1 MLGALIAPVLSVP
14 QPASA
19 ADSVSDNFNRANGNL
34 GANWTDMTDGGLA
47 ISSQVVV
54 GTNGAYS
61 GDIRTGET
69 YASDQSSQIEVT
81 STQLSGGQWIGAGVR
96 AQNGGQSL
104 YLGFYFWNN
113 GNPELMLFKRIS
125 GNWTQ
130 LGASSFQGALGAGTQ
145 LNLSVSGSTLSFSQ
159 NGVVRIT
166 ASDTSLTGGAPAV
179 MAFGAPQGDN
189 WVGVSGSSSAPT
201 HAVGGT
207 ISGLSG
213 TVVLENNGG
222 NDLSTSANGG
232 FAFSTQLAQGAA
244 YNVTV
249 KTNPSGQTCTVTNP
263 SGTVATADVTNVSV
277 TCVTQ
282 VAGSVSDNFNRAN
295 GSLGA
300 NWTDMTDGGLA
311 ISSQVVVGTN
321 SAYSGDI
328 RTGETYA
335 SDQSSQIEVTST
347 QLSGGQWIGA
357 GVRAQNGG
365 QSLYLGLYFWNNGNP
380 ELMLFKRISGNWTQ
394 LGASSFQGALG
405 AGTQLN
411 LSVSGSTLSFSQNGV
426 VRITASDTSLTGGA
440 PAVMAFG
447 GPQGDNWV
455 GVGTNSS
462 APTFSVGGTIS
473 GLSGTVVLENNGG
486 NDLSTSANG
495 GFAFSTQLAQGAAYN
510 VTVKTNPSGQ
520 TCTVTNPSGT
530 VAAAN
535 VTNVSVTCVTQT
547 APTFSVGGTI
557 SGLSGTVV
565 LENNGGNDLSTS
577 ANGGFAFS
585 TQLAQGAAYNVT
597 VKTNPSG
604 QTCTVTNP
612 SGTVAAANVTN
623 VSVACA
629 NLVAGFSPQ
638 YVSTDAN
645 NVETFSFTSAN
656 DGDGTQT
663 LRVLPPTHPVA
674 GVAHNFLYALPVE
687 SGLGNTFG
695 DGIDTMLALDAQD
708 QYNLTIIEPTFSI
721 EPWYANNPNDANLQ
735 YETFMT
741 KELVPWVQANLSTTG
756 TEQNWLIG
764 FSKSGIG
771 AQDLIMKHPDLF
783 QLAASWDFPAD
794 MSSYDE
800 YIRSAN
806 NYGTDANF
814 QASYRL
820 NTAFVDAHKSPF
832 LTKNRIWIGGYNAF
846 QSDISDYD
854 ALLTSEGILH
864 TMGPSQQIA
873 HRWNS
878 GWVPQALA
886 ALHQDSIQQHPPVIG
901 TSSVSPTTVTAGSQI
916 TFTWHLTSEA
926 GITATALDPMGP
938 NNTEIWN
945 CDTGDSG
952 VLISGTANDGTY
964 QQICTVPTTVV
975 NGEWTTQIAAVDND
989 DQSVSDAGPSFLVIG
1004 GQAASTT
1011 VSPSVSP
1018 TSATV
1023 GHSVTY
1029 SATVAS
1035 SGGIPTGTVSFADGG
1050 TALCTTGPL
1059 ISGSGSCSAT
1069 NAPAGSDAITATYSG
1084 DETYGSA
1091 IGTTTLTVTGGSD
1104 TVAFNSDAGAA
1115 VSSMSGPDGS
1125 SITLPSGTYPGYTF
1139 DGWFTASSGGTKV
1152 GAAGS
1157 SYTVPVGGITLHAQW
1172 TQNTVDT
1179 VAFNSEGGAAVASL
1193 SGPDGSSITLP
1204 SDTNPGHTFDGWF
1217 TASSGGTKVGAAGS
1231 SYTVPVGGIT
1241 LHAQWTQNTVDTV
1254 AFNSEGGAAV
1264 ASLSGPDGSSISL
1277 PSDTNPGYTFDGWF
1291 TASSGGTKVGA
1302 AGSSYTVPVGGITL
1316 YAQWTQNTPPPPPPP
1331 PPSPSHGYWLVGSD
1345 GGIFTFGSAQ
1355 FHGSTG
1361 GLRLQ
1366 RPVVGIVPTKDRGG
1380 YWLDASDGGVFAFGD
1395 AGFYGSIPGL
1405 GLHPAGS
1412 GLPNSLNAPIVGM
1425 VPSADGGG
1433 YFMVASDGGVFAF
1446 GDARF
1451 AGSCPG
1457 IGGCSG
1463 AAVAVMPDGSGNGY
1477 WVVTATGHVYTFGD
1491 APYYGAPGPQGVPV
1505 TSAVRAPDGRG
1516 YWILF
1521 ANGAISNF
1529 GDAPL
1534 FGSPVGLM
1542 GGLDPA
1548 AAIFTTSDGDGYW
1561 VAGANGAV
1569 ASYGDAPNDGSML
1582 GTRLNGSIIAATGW

>member
-1 MLGALIAPVLSVP
+1 MVLGVLVLGVLVLGAVVAPVLSGP
-14 QPASA
+14 QRASA
-19 ADSVSDNFNRANGNL
+19 ADSVSDNFNRADGNL

-104 YLGFYFWNN
+104 YLGLYFWNN

-145 LNLSVSGSTLSFSQ
+145 LNLSVTGSTLSFSQ

-179 MAFGAPQGDN
+179 MAFGGPQGDN
-189 WVGVSGSSSAPT
+189 WVGVGTNSSAPT
-201 HAVGGT
+201 FSVGGTISGLSGTVVLENNGGNDLSTSANGGFAFSTQLAQGAAYNVTVKTNPSGQTCTVTNPSGTVAAANVTNVSVTCVTQTAPTFSVGGT

-263 SGTVATADVTNVSV
+263 SGTVATANVTNVSV

-282 VAGSVSDNFNRAN
+282 TAAGSVSDNFNRAN

-411 LSVSGSTLSFSQNGV
+411 LTVTGSTLSFSQNGV

-612 SGTVAAANVTN
+612 SGTVAAADVTNVSVTCVTQTAAGSVSDNFNRANGNLGANWTDMTDGGLAISSQVVVGTNGAYSGDIRTGETYASDQSSQIEVTSTQLSGGQWIGAGVRAQNGGQSLYLGLYFWNNGNPELMLFKRISGNWTQLGASSFQGALGAGTQLNLSVTGSTLSFSQNGVVRITASDTSLTGGAPAVMAFGGPQGDNWVGVGTNSSAPTFSVGGTISGLSGTVVLENNGGNDLSTSANGGFAFSTQLAQGAAYNVTVKTNPSGQTCTVTNPSGTVAAANVTN

-674 GVAHNFLYALPVE
+674 GVAHKFLYVLPVE
-687 SGLGNTFG
+687 PGLGNTFG

-741 KELVPWVQANLSTTG
+741 TELEPWVQANLSTTG

-771 AQDLIMKHPDLF
+771 AQDLILKHPDLF

-794 MSSYDE
+794 MSSYAQFGSS
-800 YIRSAN
+800 SAN

-814 QASYRL
+814 QANYRL
-820 NTAFVDAHKSPF
+820 TAAFLDAHKSPF
-832 LTKNRIWIGGYNAF
+832 LTNNRIWLGGGEDF
-846 QSDISDYD
+846 PSDVSDYD
-854 ALLTSEGILH
+854 ALLTSEGIVH
-864 TMGPSQQIA
+864 TVSPSQQIA
-873 HRWNS
+873 HRWDS

-886 ALHQDSIQQHPPVIG
+886 ALEQDSTQQH
-901 TSSVSPTTVTAGSQI
+901 
-916 TFTWHLTSEA
+916 
-926 GITATALDPMGP
+926 
-938 NNTEIWN
+938 
-945 CDTGDSG
+945 
-952 VLISGTANDGTY
+952 
-964 QQICTVPTTVV
+964 
-975 NGEWTTQIAAVDND
+975 
-989 DQSVSDAGPSFLVIG
+989 
-1004 GQAASTT
+1004 
-1011 VSPSVSP
+1011 
-1018 TSATV
+1018 
-1023 GHSVTY
+1023 
-1029 SATVAS
+1029 
-1035 SGGIPTGTVSFADGG
+1035 
-1050 TALCTTGPL
+1050 
-1059 ISGSGSCSAT
+1059 
-1069 NAPAGSDAITATYSG
+1069 
-1084 DETYGSA
+1084 
-1091 IGTTTLTVTGGSD
+1091 
-1104 TVAFNSDAGAA
+1104 
-1115 VSSMSGPDGS
+1115 
-1125 SITLPSGTYPGYTF
+1125 
-1139 DGWFTASSGGTKV
+1139 
-1152 GAAGS
+1152 
-1157 SYTVPVGGITLHAQW
+1157 
-1172 TQNTVDT
+1172 
-1179 VAFNSEGGAAVASL
+1179 
-1193 SGPDGSSITLP
+1193 
-1204 SDTNPGHTFDGWF
+1204 
-1217 TASSGGTKVGAAGS
+1217 
-1231 SYTVPVGGIT
+1231 
-1241 LHAQWTQNTVDTV
+1241 
-1254 AFNSEGGAAV
+1254 
-1264 ASLSGPDGSSISL
+1264 
-1277 PSDTNPGYTFDGWF
+1277 
-1291 TASSGGTKVGA
+1291 
-1302 AGSSYTVPVGGITL
+1302 
-1316 YAQWTQNTPPPPPPP
+1316 
-1331 PPSPSHGYWLVGSD
+1331 
-1345 GGIFTFGSAQ
+1345 
-1355 FHGSTG
+1355 
-1361 GLRLQ
+1361 
-1366 RPVVGIVPTKDRGG
+1366 
-1380 YWLDASDGGVFAFGD
+1380 
-1395 AGFYGSIPGL
+1395 
-1405 GLHPAGS
+1405 
-1412 GLPNSLNAPIVGM
+1412 
-1425 VPSADGGG
+1425 
-1433 YFMVASDGGVFAF
+1433 
-1446 GDARF
+1446 
-1451 AGSCPG
+1451 
-1457 IGGCSG
+1457 
-1463 AAVAVMPDGSGNGY
+1463 
-1477 WVVTATGHVYTFGD
+1477 
-1491 APYYGAPGPQGVPV
+1491 
-1505 TSAVRAPDGRG
+1505 
-1516 YWILF
+1516 
-1521 ANGAISNF
+1521 
-1529 GDAPL
+1529 
-1534 FGSPVGLM
+1534 
-1542 GGLDPA
+1542 
-1548 AAIFTTSDGDGYW
+1548 
-1561 VAGANGAV
+1561 
-1569 ASYGDAPNDGSML
+1569 
-1582 GTRLNGSIIAATGW
+1582 